1 MLDYLSDKI
10 VISIG
15 QGAVVKNRENLEAE
29 FWPTI

>member
-15 QGAVVKNRENLEAE
+15 QGAVVTRENLEAE